1 MARSQAANLTGLLS
15 GIADTAGKM
24 GDTGNGYVDTFR
36 RTMAPDVDMN
46 DASSLLGYS
55 DWARRNGYDDEAKQ
69 YLALGY
75 KRKAVEGEKSYKSG
89 VAQGTQKLRGFD
101 SSIAALEEAAAGGD
115 PNAQTALSKVVGAR
129 ALHIDGMNKAGSDSD
144 FGTGNEGGEAEK
156 LILTEATASEKA
168 MLERQNLLADVQLK
182 ALEVQENIAKGNP
195 IPVDAIPPASRE
207 VYQRELKKAQNSD
220 SPVSA
225 VAQLN
230 ATFRPAS
237 QDYLKS
243 LSNGDPATKQALWTS
258 VTTIRKEYGGKD
270 SEVAEWIN
278 NPANAQIISSAIEQA
293 EAQLLR
299 DPKYR
304 GADKKEQASMAEEAL
319 IKILKGQQSDFNEI
333 LDEYRDDLLGDS
345 AGDTQVSKIKTRDRA
360 LGYKP
365 GFEQGGEQYKTFLA
379 KAKASLGN
387 EFNQTE
393 FDESWDERYWSPD
406 GEMTPTSPTL
416 KAMNMGPY

>member
-1 MARSQAANLTGLLS
+1 MARSQASNLS
-15 GIADTAGKM
+15 GMLGSIGDTLGKM

-46 DASSLLGYS
+46 DAGSLIGYA

-75 KRKAVEGEKSYKSG
+75 KRKAVEEEKSYKSG
-89 VAQGTQKLRGFD
+89 VAQGTEKLRGFD

-115 PNAQTALSKVVGAR
+115 PNAQTALNKVVGAR
-129 ALHIDGMNKAGSDSD
+129 TLHIDGMNKAGSDSD
-144 FGTGNEGGEAEK
+144 FGTGNEGRQAEK
-156 LILTEATASEKA
+156 LILTEATAAEKA
-168 MLERQNLLADVQLK
+168 MLEKQNLIADIKLK
-182 ALEVQENIAKGNP
+182 AQEVQDNIAEGNP
-195 IPVDAIPPASRE
+195 IPAEAIPPASRKI
-207 VYQRELKKAQNSD
+207 YQSALEKAQNSD

-230 ATFRPAS
+230 KSFFPAS
-237 QDYLKS
+237 QEYLKS
-243 LSNGDPATKQALWTS
+243 LSSGDPATKQALWTS

-293 EAQLLR
+293 EAQLLK
-299 DPKYR
+299 DSNYR
-304 GADKKEQASMAEEAL
+304 KAGKEEQASMAEEAL

-333 LDEYRDDLLGDS
+333 IDEYRDDLLDES
-345 AGDTQVSKIKTRDRA
+345 AKNTQRSQIETRDRV

-365 GFEQGGEQYKTFLA
+365 GFEQGGEQYKSFLA

-387 EFNQTE
+387 EFSQTE
-393 FDESWDERYWSPD
+393 FDESWEDKYWSPN
-406 GEMTPTSPTL
+406 GNMTPSSPTL
-416 KAMNMGPY
+416 KTMNRGPY